1 MNQEEFR
8 AYVIAEAKK
17 YLTQET
23 PKVSKEKPKVI
34 ESVVVPVKPS
44 IAVSDITRL
53 VDEMK
58 KINKSI
64 DLRNPLIFEGE
75 GSMVE
80 SIMQEGKDAL
90 RERELDVDGINK
102 QKQISFQ
109 NEAEKEKWNRMLKY
123 DVPNDENRQ

>member
-1 MNQEEFR
+1 MSQEEFR

-80 SIMQEGKDAL
+80 SIIQEGKDAL

-102 QKQISFQ
+102 QKHISFQ

>member
-102 QKQISFQ
+102 QKHISFQ